1 MRQLRVGVVGATG
14 MVGQTFMEI
23 LAERKFPILELRPF
37 ASETSKGKAIHFQNK
52 DWPCQVLEKN
62 CFQNLDLVFFSSGDD
77 ISAEWAPEAIRNGA
91 WAIDNSNAFRMN
103 QEVPLVVSEVNGELL
118 ERSNRPEIIANP
130 NCTTMQLVVVLK
142 PLQKMFGINE
152 VRVSSYQAVS
162 GAGVPGFEELKNQ
175 IENIEAPA
183 KTFAQQIAF
192 NCVPEIGSF
201 NDLGYTSEEMK
212 VMNETRKILSQ
223 QNMKVSVMTVRV
235 PVYNAHAE
243 AVWVTLDREVKR
255 EQIISCLEAAPGL
268 VVDSGIKSYSTQ
280 RQVSGK
286 DPVYVG
292 RIHQDLND
300 PKTWIM
306 WIVSDNIRKGAALN
320 GIQIAESMRA
330 FK

>member
-103 QEVPLVVSEVNGELL
+103 QEVPLIVSEVNGELL

-235 PVYNAHAE
+235 PV
-243 AVWVTLDREVKR
+243 
-255 EQIISCLEAAPGL
+255 
-268 VVDSGIKSYSTQ
+268 
-280 RQVSGK
+280 
-286 DPVYVG
+286 
-292 RIHQDLND
+292 
-300 PKTWIM
+300 
-306 WIVSDNIRKGAALN
+306 
-320 GIQIAESMRA
+320 
-330 FK
+330 